1 MRPAPV
7 CAVFLRSNGAGEV
20 LVNKDATPIDCPDLT
35 AARRRAVEILSDA
48 AQKYGGE
55 LLAIC
60 SDPEGLFRLKVSPDG
75 RVTEAPREGYAPPV
89 PLAPAYTTPTP
100 APVTPPPPRTQL
112 FITQPV
118 NPGTDLLTSEPPR
131 HALATTDDEGPVLA
145 EQGWRG
151 ALARRGIPVPP
162 SESELTDRHYR
173 TIVAQHWSTPRTIA
187 VVNGKG
193 GAGKTPTTICLASIF
208 ARYGGS
214 GVLAWDNNQTRGTL
228 GWRTEQ
234 SWHQATLLD
243 LLPEAPRLLSGEP
256 HPGDLA
262 RFVHHQSRDYYDVL
276 PSKPILL
283 ADEQRITSD
292 DVDTIWKIA
301 TRYYRLIIIDSGNDE
316 SDPMWRRMID
326 RTDQLVTVTTTRADH
341 AEAGALLL
349 DALSRRNAHSA
360 QLARDSVTIITQAD
374 PKATDESIGRIRE
387 GYSALSRD
395 VAFIPYDPAMVEGA
409 LMLDNL
415 RPATQ
420 RAWLMAAADVA
431 EGL

>member
-1 MRPAPV
+1 M

-20 LVNKDATPIDCPDLT
+20 LVNKDATAIDCPNLS
-35 AARRRAVEILSDA
+35 AARRRAVEILIA
-48 AQKYGGE
+48 AARAYGGE

-60 SDPEGLFRLKVSPDG
+60 SDPDGLFRLKVGADG
-75 RVTEAPREGYAPPV
+75 SVAEAPREGYAPPT
-89 PLAPAYTTPTP
+89 PLAPAYTSPA
-100 APVTPPPPRTQL
+100 APVEPLPARTQL
-112 FITQPV
+112 FITQPI
-118 NPGTDLLTSEPPR
+118 NPNTDLDAPEPPR
-131 HALATTDDEGPVLA
+131 HALATSDDTSVLA

-151 ALARRGIPVPP
+151 ALARRGVPLPP
-162 SESELTDRHYR
+162 SESELTDRHFR
-173 TIVAQHWSTPRTIA
+173 TLVAQHWPTPRTIA

-193 GAGKTPTTICLASIF
+193 GAGKTPTTICLAATF
-208 ARYGGS
+208 AKYGGS

-243 LLPEAPRLLSGEP
+243 LLPEAPRLLKKEP
-256 HPGDLA
+256 QPGDLS

-292 DVDTIWKIA
+292 DVDTIWKVA

-349 DALSRRNAHSA
+349 EALSRRNAHSA
-360 QLARDSVTIITQAD
+360 QLARNSVTIITQAD
-374 PKATDESIGRIRE
+374 PKATDESIARLRK
-387 GYSALSRD
+387 GYSTLSRE

-409 LMLDNL
+409 LVLDNL
-415 RPATQ
+415 KPATQ
-420 RAWLMAAADVA
+420 RAWLMAAAAVA